1 MKQLIFSAILLCSA
15 IISVAQT
22 NNIVYNKALAD
33 SLGADKYGMKS
44 YIFVVLKTGTY
55 APAEKD
61 KLNELFRGH
70 MENINRLANA
80 GKLIVAGPFR
90 KNDKSYRGIFILNV
104 KTTAEAK
111 ELLDKDPAIKQKLFD
126 VELLEWY
133 GSAALPLYLPYHEK
147 IEAEK
152 H

>member
-1 MKQLIFSAILLCSA
+1 MLLGST
-15 IISVAQT
+15 IISVAQ
-22 NNIVYNKALAD
+22 NHNSYNKTLAD
-33 SLGADKYGMKS
+33 SLGADKYGMRS
-44 YIFVVLKTGTY
+44 YIFAILRTGSF
-55 APAEKD
+55 APADKN

-70 MENINRLANA
+70 MENINNMANA
-80 GKLIVAGPFR
+80 GKLIVAGPFQ

-104 KTTAEAK
+104 KTIAEAK

-133 GSAALPLYLPYHEK
+133 GSAALPMYLPYHEK